1 MTIRTMAFCILL
13 SAASFS
19 PLCAEGPSA
28 GSDADVPDLETRI
41 RNTGSSIPAAAIPAV
56 PGADPAALPPVS
68 AAETPPAVPPV
79 PAVAAE
85 PAESPEEPA
94 APAEEKKESP
104 VSGYVRLGA
113 GSPGTLIGELS
124 VRREEGTLSA
134 LALDFSYASADGYG
148 PKKAGTGFF
157 DRAARASFSASSSWF
172 ADIALSD
179 GTNGLQ
185 GKNPRYFALTRRAVD
200 WSLGSRQIPLGAS
213 AFSLSAIADGSV
225 NSAFAEGPSSDSS
238 GSAADAAT
246 EIRDF
251 AGYRLSPALALTF
264 SKGDFSATV
273 SGRYAYET
281 ARDFG
286 ESHALSGDVALS
298 YRIGGMSLRASGGAA
313 GDGGSGAA
321 VDGVVA
327 PFSLGF
333 VWNPARTDGSSGD
346 GAAVDGDPSL
356 FLEELSLSGGIT
368 RERQSAVT
376 LAAAEP
382 LVETAGLSSYSA
394 DWTAAGAFAL
404 GMRANGGSAL
414 SARFGAEYRK
424 SLARHGML
432 VLTDSLTG
440 SSLVA
445 VRRAE
450 RESFS
455 TSAEAGL
462 SARGFA
468 LSARYSGEWLDRL
481 DRQSIHAVTVGAR
494 AFDRDA
500 DRVWEAGVDSSFALD
515 HAEYPAL
522 SANGTVRPF
531 RNFAV
536 TLSVLDVLPLIAGEA
551 RTRNGLYALRS
562 GELTL
567 SAKMEF

>member
-1 MTIRTMAFCILL
+1 MAFCILL
-13 SAASFS
+13 SAASFL
-19 PLCAEGPSA
+19 PLYAEGPSA
-28 GSDADVPDLETRI
+28 GPDADVPDLETRI
-41 RNTGSSIPAAAIPAV
+41 RNTGSSIPAAAIPVV
-56 PGADPAALPPVS
+56 PGAAPAALPPVS
-68 AAETPPAVPPV
+68 ASETPPVVPPDPAVP
-79 PAVAAE
+79 AE
-85 PAESPEEPA
+85 PAVEPEV
-94 APAEEKKESP
+94 PAEEKKDSP

-113 GSPGTLIGELS
+113 GSPGTLLGELS

-148 PKKAGTGFF
+148 PEKAGTGFF

-172 ADIALSD
+172 ASVALSD

-200 WSLGSRQIPLGAS
+200 VSFGSRRIPLGAS
-213 AFSLSAIADGSV
+213 DFSLSAIADGSV

-251 AGYRLSPALALTF
+251 AGYRLSPELALAF

-281 ARDFG
+281 ALEYG
-286 ESHALSGDVALS
+286 ESHSLSGDVSLS

-313 GDGGSGAA
+313 GDGGSGPAG
-321 VDGVVA
+321 DGIVA

-333 VWNPARTDGSSGD
+333 VWNPARADGTTGD
-346 GAAVDGDPSL
+346 GEAAGDGESSPY
-356 FLEELSLSGGIT
+356 LEELSLSGGIT
-368 RERQSAVT
+368 RERQSSVT
-376 LAAAEP
+376 LAASEP
-382 LVETAGLSSYSA
+382 LVEPAGLSSFSA

-432 VLTDSLTG
+432 VLTDALTG

-445 VRRAE
+445 ARRAE
-450 RESFS
+450 RESLA
-455 TSAEAGL
+455 TNAEIGL
-462 SARGFA
+462 DARGFA

-481 DRQSIHAVTVGAR
+481 DRQSLHAVTFGAR

-536 TLSVLDVLPLIAGEA
+536 TLSILDVLPLIAGEA